1 MLRVDDSTAELLR
14 VLAAQESA
22 RISLRAEELATAA
35 VTVPAKVAIFKQAQ
49 TAIQLVIAQSH
60 LQVWELAST
69 QLIQN
74 ISLSWSL
81 LLYFLSFFLYFFLR
95 IYRQLNGDLC

>member
-49 TAIQLVIAQSH
+49 TAIQAVDE
-60 LQVWELAST
+60 ELRRELGLAPRPESPRPPPPHPT
-69 QLIQN
+69 PPTPPPPPH
-74 ISLSWSL
+74 
-81 LLYFLSFFLYFFLR
+81 R
-95 IYRQLNGDLC
+95 CGR